1 MPYIPLDEIRQ
12 HSFKMLIKIASLN
25 SPRAEFGIGLS
36 ECAVAI
42 EEGRILDDIQSPSRP
57 NQRMFILEIEGYAF
71 VVPYVFDEHSVFLKT
86 MFPSRMQTAKYLRTQ
101 Q

>member
-1 MPYIPLDEIRQ
+1 MKFDSILWNPDKDRELR
-12 HSFKMLIKIASLN
+12 L
-25 SPRAEFGIGLS
+25 SPDRFGIGLS

-86 MFPSRMQTAKYLRTQ
+86 MVPSRMHTAKYLRTQ

>member
-1 MPYIPLDEIRQ
+1 MKFDGILWNPDKDRELRLTPGR
-12 HSFKMLIKIASLN
+12 
-25 SPRAEFGIGLS
+25 FGIGLS

-86 MFPSRMQTAKYLRTQ
+86 MFPSRMHTAKYLRTQ